1 LLAIIAFA
9 RPATAQIDVALSP
22 FPVQQQPVGYQ
33 TFGDGSGG
41 VWAVFQGAQ
50 SGAALYAQ
58 HVLANGAYAA
68 GFGPAA
74 RQVAH
79 SGTLVNSIS
88 AAPDGLGGALV
99 VWFGVNPLDSTSQS
113 VALRAQHLDA
123 QGTNQYPDSGLV
135 VSSIASAAMAV
146 GDGQGGLYVA
156 WEELKSP
163 TNPDIVAQHFG
174 NFGDP
179 LWSPS
184 GSPTG
189 RNVCAVVGIQRL
201 RAIQEDGAGGAY
213 VAWADSRVPGTVPLY
228 GMRLTPGGVAAAP
241 WPANGVQLTPL
252 TSGIRIV
259 GSAGAPGGGIWVAWR
274 DINVGGQFAAQHLAA
289 DGSLRCAAAGALVA
303 AVSVTRADL
312 VPATSGDVF
321 VTWSGADIR
330 CQRLDSTG
338 TRMWPEIS
346 GRVMVSPPSPPI
358 TTRAATDGAGGQ
370 RLAWS
375 FDNGGQTDVN
385 VLRVDGTGAPWPGEP
400 PLGDSF
406 AATPLADEP
415 VAWLRSETSTPQT
428 VWLSGG
434 ILEVR
439 LTPTSAS
446 VGREGP
452 LGGVALAPPAPN
464 PLRGGLLTLRFSA
477 AAGPAR
483 LELFDAAGRRVLARA
498 LFSQGGAQSVRF
510 DEAAR
515 LAPGVYTLRLSASGV
530 SASRRLVR
538 IE

>member
-1 LLAIIAFA
+1 MSRLPSTGARPSNSLIFSAMRLASGTPRRRIPTRTSSSTPLLRSTISCAMRVTMRRRPSASTISAFSRSAMGPSRGRGATWAQPARNIAAPPRARQADASHAAIPRAATRRVLRSGDRARGRSPENLAPGRPATRFSLESGARARQNPQPEVPLVRRTLPHLLLAIIAFA

-135 VSSIASAAMAV
+135 VSSIAGAAMAV

-241 WPANGVQLTPL
+241 WPAQ
-252 TSGIRIV
+252 I
-259 GSAGAPGGGIWVAWR
+259 
-274 DINVGGQFAAQHLAA
+274 
-289 DGSLRCAAAGALVA
+289 
-303 AVSVTRADL
+303 AVLNR
-312 VPATSGDVF
+312 
-321 VTWSGADIR
+321 
-330 CQRLDSTG
+330 
-338 TRMWPEIS
+338 
-346 GRVMVSPPSPPI
+346 
-358 TTRAATDGAGGQ
+358 
-370 RLAWS
+370 
-375 FDNGGQTDVN
+375 
-385 VLRVDGTGAPWPGEP
+385 
-400 PLGDSF
+400 
-406 AATPLADEP
+406 
-415 VAWLRSETSTPQT
+415 
-428 VWLSGG
+428 
-434 ILEVR
+434 
-439 LTPTSAS
+439 
-446 VGREGP
+446 
-452 LGGVALAPPAPN
+452 
-464 PLRGGLLTLRFSA
+464 
-477 AAGPAR
+477 
-483 LELFDAAGRRVLARA
+483 
-498 LFSQGGAQSVRF
+498 
-510 DEAAR
+510 
-515 LAPGVYTLRLSASGV
+515 
-530 SASRRLVR
+530 
-538 IE
+538 

>member
-1 LLAIIAFA
+1 MN
-9 RPATAQIDVALSP
+9 AT
-22 FPVQQQPVGYQ
+22 
-33 TFGDGSGG
+33 
-41 VWAVFQGAQ
+41 GAQ
-50 SGAALYAQ
+50 HS
-58 HVLANGAYAA
+58 
-68 GFGPAA
+68 GPAA
-74 RQVAH
+74 GRASGRLACCNPARRRPSHPAVRRPRREAEPVKSGPRPARHAILAGVRGARTAESPAGGPPRAPHAPTPIARHHCVRPARHGPDRRRALPVPGPAATRRLPDVRRRVGRGVGRIPGRAIRGGTLRPARAGQRRLRGRVRPGGPPGRPYRHPGPLHFGRAGPPGRATGASGAGSGPGPRQVAH
-79 SGTLVNSIS
+79 SGPLVNSIS

-99 VWFGVNPLDSTSQS
+99 VWFGVNPLDSKAQS

-123 QGTNQYPDSGLV
+123 QGTNQSPDSGLV

-252 TSGIRIV
+252 PSGIRIV
-259 GSAGAPGGGIWVAWR
+259 GSAGAPGCGIFVSWR

-330 CQRLDSTG
+330 CQRLDF
-338 TRMWPEIS
+338 TRTRVWAEIS
-346 GRVMVSPPSPPI
+346 GR
-358 TTRAATDGAGGQ
+358 
-370 RLAWS
+370 
-375 FDNGGQTDVN
+375 
-385 VLRVDGTGAPWPGEP
+385 
-400 PLGDSF
+400 
-406 AATPLADEP
+406 
-415 VAWLRSETSTPQT
+415 
-428 VWLSGG
+428 
-434 ILEVR
+434 
-439 LTPTSAS
+439 
-446 VGREGP
+446 
-452 LGGVALAPPAPN
+452 
-464 PLRGGLLTLRFSA
+464 
-477 AAGPAR
+477 
-483 LELFDAAGRRVLARA
+483 
-498 LFSQGGAQSVRF
+498 GGA
-510 DEAAR
+510 
-515 LAPGVYTLRLSASGV
+515 
-530 SASRRLVR
+530 
-538 IE
+538 